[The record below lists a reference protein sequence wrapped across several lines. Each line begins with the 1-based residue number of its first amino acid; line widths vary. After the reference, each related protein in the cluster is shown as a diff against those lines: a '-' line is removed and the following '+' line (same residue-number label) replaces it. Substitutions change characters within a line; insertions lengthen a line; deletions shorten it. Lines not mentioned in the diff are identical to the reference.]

1 MSCDTQLF
9 TALNAESSGFL
20 SFWFFSRWVE
30 MTEGM
35 VSTSSYHKTFS
46 KKLSSA
52 GVKMLNTN
60 RKANITLKTFASLHK
75 AYKIIA

>member
-1 MSCDTQLF
+1 
-9 TALNAESSGFL
+9 
-20 SFWFFSRWVE
+20 